1 MILAALRDL
10 SWRKRRFLIAIVGA
24 GLVFA
29 TGLIGSGLSQSF
41 RNELTRTIDGLGG
54 DAFLVPFG
62 SSGPFSSRQPF
73 PAAVTEQARQVKGVQ
88 DAAPMIFAR
97 SSAVRPNGDVI
108 DLNILG
114 VEPGQLGAPLPTKG
128 APLSASGEAVIDSAS
143 GLKVGESFALGG
155 RAFQVVGT
163 TSKRTMFGNTPNLY
177 IPIEDV
183 QEILFAGQDVAT
195 SIIARGEPAAPVPEA
210 VQVVTN
216 DQARSDALRLLK
228 SAVSTIDLLR
238 VLMWAVALTIVGS
251 ILYLSAIDRTRDI
264 AVFKATGTSTAAI
277 AGGMAVQALVV
288 TVIASLVA
296 VAFAVLLGRFFPVP
310 PEVPTSAYL
319 TLPAVAV
326 GVGLL
331 GSLGAMRRAVRI
343 QPALAFGG

>member
-29 TGLIGSGLSQSF
+29 TGLIGSGLSASF
-41 RNELTRTIDGLGG
+41 RNELGRTIEGMGG
-54 DAFLVPFG
+54 DAFLVPLG
-62 SSGPFSSRQPF
+62 ASGPFTSRQPF
-73 PAAVTEQARQVKGVQ
+73 PTAVTAQAEQVNGVE
-88 DAAPMIFAR
+88 DASPISFAR
-97 SSAVRPNGDVI
+97 STAVRPDGQTI

-114 VEPGQLGAPLPTKG
+114 VVPTKLGAPLPTKG
-128 APLSASGEAVIDSAS
+128 APLAVSGEAVIDDSS
-143 GLKVGESFALGG
+143 GIKVGESFALGG

-163 TSKRTMFGNTPNLY
+163 TSDRTMFGNTPNLY
-177 IPIEDV
+177 VPLEDL
-183 QEILFAGQDVAT
+183 QDILFAGQDVAT
-195 SIIARGEPAAPVPEA
+195 AIVVKGVPTAPVPEP
-210 VQVVTN
+210 VQVITN
-216 DQARSDALRLLK
+216 QQAADDALRVLK

-238 VLMWAVALTIVGS
+238 LLMWGVALTIVGS

-264 AVFKATGTSTAAI
+264 AVFKATGTSTGAI

-288 TVIASLVA
+288 TVIASVMA
-296 VAFAVLLGRFFPVP
+296 VVFALLLGRFFPVP
-310 PEVPTSAYL
+310 PEIPTSAYL
-319 TLPAVAV
+319 TLPAVAI

-331 GSLGAMRRAVRI
+331 GSLGAVRRAVSI